1 MADSLHSFIA
11 GDMDTAR
18 VRADEADEQ
27 RRRDNARNARGN
39 LAAMMCE
46 GQAGD
51 GPLPRGLARPMK
63 ERIERGAI
71 QAVQAQPQLQRG
83 AAEQWTLLLEALGL
97 DVAPRHRPGC
107 CRRSECRKPLPMS
120 AASSAS
126 HATLPYFKAGYCSP
140 RCWAEAR
147 DGG

>member
-11 GDMDTAR
+11 GGMDTAR
-18 VRADEADEQ
+18 VRADEADAN
-27 RRRDNARNARGN
+27 RRRDNQRRARGN

-46 GQAGD
+46 EQTGD
-51 GPLPRGLARPMK
+51 GPLPRGMARPVK
-63 ERIERGAI
+63 ERIERGAV

-83 AAEQWTLLLEALGL
+83 AAERWALLLEALGL

-107 CRRSECRKPLPMS
+107 CRRPECRKPLPMS
-120 AASSAS
+120 AASTGC
-126 HATLPYFKAGYCSP
+126 HATSPYFRAGYCSP